1 MRMPPART
9 TALAPDWLA
18 LALPLLMLPVLARAQ
33 GPQLELPSFENLQQ
47 KAVSSVNVT
56 LGSFMLGLAGN
67 LVEVQN
73 KEAAELK
80 KTLLGLK
87 SVQVRSYRFNTD
99 FVYSKSDV
107 DAVRSQL
114 TGPGWN
120 RLVQT
125 RDRNK
130 DEAVDVYL
138 AMDNHTI
145 TGLAIIVSGPREF
158 TIVNVVGTVDVEQ
171 INKLRQTFEPNG

>member
-18 LALPLLMLPVLARAQ
+18 LALPLLMLPVLARAE

-56 LGSFMLGLAGN
+56 LGSFMLGLAG
-67 LVEVQN
+67 LE
-73 KEAAELK
+73 

-99 FVYSKSDV
+99 FVYSKADV

-145 TGLAIIVSGPREF
+145 KGVAIIVSDPREF